1 VVRGDVAVDE
11 QRRTA
16 MLDLLDKVPQE
27 QRTDSF
33 VAALEQLSPISK
45 TILNSDVSIASRF
58 AM

>member
-16 MLDLLDKVPQE
+16 MLDLLDKVLQE

-45 TILNSDVSIASRF
+45 SILNSDVSIASRF